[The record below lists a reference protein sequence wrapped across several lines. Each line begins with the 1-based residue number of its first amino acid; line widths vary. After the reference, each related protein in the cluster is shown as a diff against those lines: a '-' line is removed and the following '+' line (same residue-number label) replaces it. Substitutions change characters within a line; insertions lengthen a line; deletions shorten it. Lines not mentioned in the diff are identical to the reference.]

1 MLKQSHATIRWF
13 VIILAAVAIG
23 AFALVKSPASAAG
36 DPDLIISIDNNVPGD
51 TSDDSFLPNG
61 TGTVTVTVGN
71 NVNTTNPATGTIS
84 MSLSLGGGLT
94 FALAPGS
101 TFPST
106 RSTGGAGIFTCTID
120 DADSMS
126 CTNASVGDIPANPPA
141 TWEYMTADVIAPG
154 TSGGP
159 FTNTATVSG
168 GGESDSSNNTATV
181 SFFVSGPDL
190 AIAISHQGAPSGS
203 TNFAPGSNTGTVSTT
218 ITNVSG
224 ATVPGPTL
232 VFIALQG
239 GLTRIDSTTTSTPGN
254 RFTCSGSQS
263 VQCSANASFAPGES
277 EVITFNV
284 QAPATDPDP
293 NILYRNFAFFIN
305 ASDGNGGN
313 NFNQDPVIFD
323 IAGAPTATLV
333 PTLGIPTPTVPPSPL
348 PPTATFTPTLIP
360 PPPTRTPLPRPANA
374 GQAVPIPPSGVNVV
388 VNRDGVNVRLLP
400 AIGAE
405 LVGFVNAGT
414 TFNNVEA
421 RSPDNEWVRV
431 NLAGQQAWIGTA
443 VITVLNGDIGALP
456 VADPRTI
463 PYGGFE
469 NPRAGLTSLT
479 GTYTGR
485 LEQSGLRLRAGPSQG
500 YPVLANAPRYAELR
514 LLGRTADN
522 VWLQVNWEGT
532 LGWVA
537 AQFVALPEPGL
548 ALFDTLPVDGIVA
561 DALPISL
568 PTQDSYTDTLR
579 LLRDRLELAQPSL
592 DEIRARWT
600 TIALGE
606 QTQCGNYPAR
616 PSDYNIPNTVLAP
629 FYGTLNPLMTD
640 FNLAMSHLRQAID
653 LLIESCQFAQPPEG
667 LVGEGGAAVALQAVN
682 DADALF
688 SSLRARLNELIPSDE
703 IPSEEQCLFTY
714 QNQSEIVPRL
724 RPSVV
729 QFARL
734 SQRNFVTGFCFDATV
749 GASYRIE
756 LVRASG
762 NIQPQASISSFNNPT
777 NFLGVGR
784 IGQGETYTAIAP
796 ILIPETGQYIVIVS
810 DLTDTQ
816 RSGPLEGEFAILLTD
831 LTGTSGV
838 LAPGIAFD
846 PNTGQVIVNPSP
858 FNPIVPTAAVS
869 TPGGPAPVVPATC
882 PNVTYT
888 CAQLLTCGEA
898 QACLAAG
905 NLSLDAD
912 GDGIACEENLCL
924 QTGPTLTFTPRPTV
938 SAKRD

>member
-1 MLKQSHATIRWF
+1 MRTKLRLTPSHLLFCLI
-13 VIILAAVAIG
+13 AVCIVA
-23 AFALVKSPASAAG
+23 ALVIAPTQNINALPGANMA
-36 DPDLIISIDNNVPGD
+36 LVSITRAPNS
-51 TSDDSFLPNG
+51 TSYLQ
-61 TGTVTVTVGN
+61 
-71 NVNTTNPATGTIS
+71 
-84 MSLSLGGGLT
+84 
-94 FALAPGS
+94 GS
-101 TFPST
+101 TFEIVIAT
-106 RSTGGAGIFTCTID
+106 QNAGSA
-120 DADSMS
+120 DADDNTATIGINLASGVEY
-126 CTNASVGDIPANPPA
+126 TGAAFNSVGGQFAC
-141 TWEYMTADVIAPG
+141 APV
-154 TSGGP
+154 S
-159 FTNTATVSG
+159 TATVSCFNPAAIPADATDEIRFTVSAVTPG
-168 GGESDSSNNTATV
+168 SGLTNMAQLIVAVDDNQTADDGPISDSAFSIVTPA
-181 SFFVSGPDL
+181 PDL
-190 AIAISHQGAPSGS
+190 SIAVSHQGAPSGS
-203 TNFAPGSNTGTVSTT
+203 PNFQPGSNTGSVTVTV
-218 ITNVSG
+218 TNVG
-224 ATVPGPTL
+224 GTPIGGFTTVIIFLNGDLSLISSTL
-232 VFIALQG
+232 
-239 GLTRIDSTTTSTPGN
+239 SSTPNGI
-254 RFTCSGSQS
+254 FTGACAGTDTVTCVTTAVFAARQS
-263 VQCSANASFAPGES
+263 ET
-277 EVITFNV
+277 ITFNV
-284 QAPATDPDP
+284 QAPATDPDTL
-293 NILYRNFAFFIN
+293 LYLNSATVLDLTL
-305 ASDGNGGN
+305 SDVNLGN
-313 NFNQDPVIFD
+313 NSAQDPVVFD
-323 IAGAPTATLV
+323 IAGPPTPTPVPSLTPI
-333 PTLGIPTPTVPPSPL
+333 PTLGIPTPTVPP

-360 PPPTRTPLPRPANA
+360 PIPTRTPLPRPANA
-374 GQAVPIPPSGVNVV
+374 GQAIPIPPSGVNVV
-388 VNRDGVNVRLLP
+388 VDRDGVNVRLLP

-405 LVGFVNAGT
+405 VVGFVNAGT

-431 NLAGQQAWIGTA
+431 NFAGQQAWIGTA

-479 GTYTGR
+479 GTFIGR
-485 LEQSGLRLRAGPSQG
+485 LELSGLRLRAGPSQG

-548 ALFDTLPVDGIVA
+548 ALFDTLPIDGIVA
-561 DALPISL
+561 DALPISE

-606 QTQCGNYPAR
+606 RAQCGDYPAR

-629 FYGTLNPLMTD
+629 FYATLNPLMTD
-640 FNLAMSHLRQAID
+640 FNLAMAHLRQAID

-688 SSLRARLNELIPSDE
+688 SSLRARLNELIPVDAV
-703 IPSEEQCLFTY
+703 PTEEQCLFTF

-756 LVRASG
+756 IVKASG
-762 NIQPQASISSFNNPT
+762 NILPQASVSSFNNPT

-784 IGQGETYTAIAP
+784 IGQGETYTAVTP

-810 DLTDTQ
+810 DLTDTE
-816 RSGPLEGEFAILLTD
+816 RSGPMEGEFAILLTD
-831 LTGTSGV
+831 ITGRSGV

-846 PNTGQVIVNPSP
+846 PNSGQVIVNPSP

-869 TPGGPAPVVPATC
+869 TPGGGVSPSTC
-882 PNVTYT
+882 PNVTFT
-888 CAQLLTCGEA
+888 CSQLLTCAEA

-905 NLSLDAD
+905 NLSLDPD
-912 GDGIACEENLCL
+912 GDRIACEENLCI
-924 QTGPTLTFTPRPTV
+924 QTGPTLTFTPVPTAP
-938 SAKRD
+938 S